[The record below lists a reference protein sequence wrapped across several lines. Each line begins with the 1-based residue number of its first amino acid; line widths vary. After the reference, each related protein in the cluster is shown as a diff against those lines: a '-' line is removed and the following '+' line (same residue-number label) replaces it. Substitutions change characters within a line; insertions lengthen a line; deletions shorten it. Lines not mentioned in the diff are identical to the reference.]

1 MLFDSLSYFVEKL
14 MDSIRCFSCPSV
26 STQVLLALR
35 VLLVRV
41 SADGLVSLWPILLT
55 ELVQCSSNEF

>member
-1 MLFDSLSYFVEKL
+1 

-55 ELVQCSSNEF
+55 ELVF